1 MRLALG
7 NYNSDS
13 ISNTWITGKFERM
26 LGALRAV
33 FGRKEQPAGGLG
45 PEMLLPDVPLYIVGD
60 VHGCAE
66 LLQEAFAL
74 IDSHQKE
81 HGLPDSEIIFLGD
94 YVDRGPQS
102 ADVLKTLYHRQQADP
117 DRMVC
122 LMGNHEKMLLEF
134 VDDPVD
140 RGSRWLLNGGDE
152 TLVSYGVDRLNSK
165 SDTEDMMD
173 AGEAMEAAMPSG
185 LMAWLRA
192 LPLTYRSGN
201 IVCTHAGMDPHL
213 TPEDQ
218 SDKALLWGHREFM
231 SRAREDGLWVAH
243 GHTIVPEAHC
253 NSSRIAVD
261 TGAYRTGT
269 LTVAAIAKGS
279 CTFLQTG

>member
-1 MRLALG
+1 MVLSPDSPLYVVGDIHGRVDLLKNVFGLIEAHRQENG
-7 NYNSDS
+7 WSDS
-13 ISNTWITGKFERM
+13 T
-26 LGALRAV
+26 
-33 FGRKEQPAGGLG
+33 
-45 PEMLLPDVPLYIVGD
+45 IV
-60 VHGCAE
+60 
-66 LLQEAFAL
+66 
-74 IDSHQKE
+74 
-81 HGLPDSEIIFLGD
+81 FLGD
-94 YVDRGPQS
+94 YVDRGPRS
-102 ADVLKTLYHRQQADP
+102 GDVLQTLFHRQQADP
-117 DRMVC
+117 EGLVC

-134 VDDPVD
+134 VDDPAD
-140 RGSRWLLNGGDE
+140 RGSRWLVNGGDE
-152 TLVSYGVDRLNSK
+152 TLVSYGVDRLHSK
-165 SDTEDMMD
+165 SDTEDMME

-218 SDKALLWGHREFM
+218 SDKVLLWGHRDFI
-231 SRAREDGLWVAH
+231 SRAREDGLWIAH

-253 NSSRIAVD
+253 HSGRIAVD
-261 TGAYRTGT
+261 TGAYRTGK